1 MKEVTS
7 VSRSVNLDTFIDVF
21 ETNDS
26 DLKKSFKKIINN
38 SDDDMIS
45 DTEMNDFYMLLVKK
59 SFYPYY
65 QAKKRWGIF
74 FTTQLNLALG
84 NSLMC

>member
-45 DTEMNDFYMLLVKK
+45 TCY
-59 SFYPYY
+59 
-65 QAKKRWGIF
+65 
-74 FTTQLNLALG
+74 
-84 NSLMC
+84 